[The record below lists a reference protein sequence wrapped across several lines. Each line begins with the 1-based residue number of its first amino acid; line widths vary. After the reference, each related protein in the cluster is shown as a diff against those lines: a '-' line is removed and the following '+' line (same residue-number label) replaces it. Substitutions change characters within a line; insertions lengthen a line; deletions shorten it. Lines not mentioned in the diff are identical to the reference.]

1 MNRLQKKCLV
11 GAACF
16 HLLLALILLV
26 GPGFLSSREKMQDMT
41 VLDFVPVKTVDALM
55 SGGGNPKGSLPP
67 PPAPVMPVA
76 PAPPVPGPAVM
87 EKAPPEPDPKPV
99 EVKASVPEP
108 DSLELSP
115 KPKRKLQITTT
126 PVKRS
131 AVSNQVSSDTRARDQ
146 AREQA
151 REMADARRA
160 TAAAFGQAVAGIQG
174 GLSGS
179 TSIELKG
186 PGGGGL
192 PYANWLQAVK
202 SVYDR
207 AWVLPEGVT
216 DDSAT
221 TTASITIARDGRV
234 ISATV
239 KRFSGNSTVDH
250 SVQMTLE
257 RVRYAA
263 PLPDDAKE
271 DQRTV
276 TINFNAKTKLLG

>member
-1 MNRLQKKCLV
+1 MNRLQKKCFV
-11 GAACF
+11 GAAGC

-67 PPAPVMPVA
+67 PPAPVKPVP
-76 PAPPVPGPAVM
+76 PAPPAPAAI
-87 EKAPPEPDPKPV
+87 EKAPPEPAPKVV
-99 EVKASVPEP
+99 EVKPSVPEP
-108 DSLELSP
+108 ESLEVSP
-115 KPKRKLQITTT
+115 KPKRKIQITTT

-131 AVSNQVSSDTRARDQ
+131 AVTKPVSTDTSARDQ

-151 REMADARRA
+151 RQLADARR
-160 TAAAFGQAVAGIQG
+160 TAVTEIGKAVTGIQG

-179 TSIELKG
+179 TSIEPLKG
-186 PGGGGL
+186 PGGGGV

-221 TTASITIARDGRV
+221 TTASITIARDGHV